1 MCRPQG
7 EGRIQAACCKAPVC
21 HTPGTG
27 RDGRDVLLK
36 ELGIL
41 LGSAGGAGWDP
52 RDERLC
58 EKATSSL

>member
-1 MCRPQG
+1 MA
-7 EGRIQAACCKAPVC
+7 IDVKA
-21 HTPGTG
+21 TG
-27 RDGRDVLLK
+27 RRKDTGCLL
-36 ELGIL
+36 EVL